1 MNNLQKTLD
10 EVKELLNSI
19 NYPKKEYEK
28 SSSIVLI
35 FTSNF
40 CSISDFIG
48 KRSLS
53 SLETK
58 IKLLWFLAKV

>member
-28 SSSIVLI
+28 SSSIVAD
-35 FTSNF
+35 SNKSYHVQHSQP
-40 CSISDFIG
+40 CTTNVASAR
-48 KRSLS
+48 K
-53 SLETK
+53 TK
-58 IKLLWFLAKV
+58 F